1 MSRHVH
7 GEPALPS
14 AQGVF
19 MSLLILMRHG
29 QSMWNAAKLF
39 TGWVDV
45 PLTNVGIQEAI
56 EGGKKIAHLDMDE
69 VHVSTLIRAQMTAM
83 LALAQHQGGKTPVF
97 QYPEPEEG
105 TSSVS
110 ENEARMIDWAQIR
123 GDAGSAELLPVHVA
137 WQLNERMYGDLQGL
151 NKDDTRA
158 KYGDEQVHIWR
169 RSFDVPPPS
178 GESLKLTA
186 ERTIPYLNDAL
197 IPALEQGKNLFVAAH
212 GNSLRSIIMHI
223 EGLSEEQVL
232 SLEVPTGQPMV
243 YAWSQS
249 GWERHEL

>member
-1 MSRHVH
+1 
-7 GEPALPS
+7 
-14 AQGVF
+14 

-45 PLTNVGIQEAI
+45 PLTNVGIEEAI
-56 EGGKKIAHLDMDE
+56 TGGKQIAHLDLDE

-83 LALAQHQGGKTPVF
+83 IALAQHKGGKTPVF
-97 QYPEPEEG
+97 QYPEPKAG
-105 TSSVS
+105 LSSVS
-110 ENEARMIDWAQIR
+110 ENEARMIEWAQIK
-123 GDAGSAELLPVHVA
+123 GESGAVDVLPVHVS

-151 NKDDTRA
+151 NKDATRQA
-158 KYGDEQVHIWR
+158 YGEEQVHIWR

-186 ERTIPYLNDAL
+186 ERTIPYLDSTL
-197 IPALEQGKNLFVAAH
+197 IPSLQSGKNVFVAAH

-223 EGLSEEQVL
+223 EGLSEEEVL

-243 YAWSQS
+243 YQWAES
-249 GWERHEL
+249 GWKRHDL

>member
-1 MSRHVH
+1 
-7 GEPALPS
+7 
-14 AQGVF
+14 
-19 MSLLILMRHG
+19 
-29 QSMWNAAKLF
+29 
-39 TGWVDV
+39 VDV

-56 EGGKKIAHLDMDE
+56 DGGKKIAHLDMDE

-110 ENEARMIDWAQIR
+110 ENEARMIDWAQLR
-123 GDAGSAELLPVHVA
+123 GDAGSAELQPVHVS